1 MKKMQ
6 QGLLSGLIV
15 LLFLIT
21 ANAFAQSSVHN
32 YAAGFRWNGSQLE
45 CNPDLFYGGT
55 PHQQLCLVQCIF

>member
-1 MKKMQ
+1 MKMRR
-6 QGLLSGLIV
+6 GLLCSFIV
-15 LLFLIT
+15 LLCLIT
-21 ANAFAQSSVHN
+21 VNAVAQSSVHN